1 MATMSLQ
8 ALSSA
13 ATLVPSPS
21 VLKASA
27 TTRTNAA
34 AASKRTVV
42 RALKSDST
50 EGGREQEGES
60 GASWGERWR
69 QQHAAAAVALAAA
82 AAVAG
87 PFVPDAALAYIGG
100 GPYGREVTRGQD
112 LTGRDYSGL
121 DLRGQDF
128 KTSILRQANFAG
140 ANLIGASFFD
150 ADLTGTTSPCPL
162 PSHRYHLPLS
172 LAVSQVP
179 PPPAPCRFMGTTSPR
194 RLTGTTSPRR
204 LTESTFGVANA
215 SRPPSSPLPSTP
227 FPRLLSCSGSLPS
240 ALLCLPTSY
249 LSPPV
254 HPPLHSLRGLHAVR
268 LHAPRLSPPQ
278 HTSGADFTG
287 ANLTGADFSLTSAN
301 KVRTQKHPAQTRCAL
316 KSTQRKQGAHSKA
329 PSAAKLGKGAVGGT
343 KAALH
348 PS

>member
-13 ATLVPSPS
+13 STLVPSPS
-21 VLKASA
+21 LLKATA
-27 TTRTNAA
+27 TTRTNAPV
-34 AASKRTVV
+34 ASKRTVV

-50 EGGREQEGES
+50 ESGREQEGGS

-150 ADLTGTTSPCPL
+150 ADLTG
-162 PSHRYHLPLS
+162 
-172 LAVSQVP
+172 
-179 PPPAPCRFMGTTSPR
+179 
-194 RLTGTTSPRR
+194 
-204 LTESTFGVANA
+204 
-215 SRPPSSPLPSTP
+215 
-227 FPRLLSCSGSLPS
+227 
-240 ALLCLPTSY
+240 
-249 LSPPV
+249 
-254 HPPLHSLRGLHAVR
+254 
-268 LHAPRLSPPQ
+268 
-278 HTSGADFTG
+278 ADFTG
-287 ANLTGADFSLTSAN
+287 ANLTAADFSLTSAN
-301 KVRTQKHPAQTRCAL
+301 KANFTNAILEGISFTGNT
-316 KSTQRKQGAHSKA
+316 SF
-329 PSAAKLGKGAVGGT
+329 KGAIITGADFTDVYFRADQKAYLCRAAEGT
-343 KAALH
+343 NPVTGNDTRDTLLC
-348 PS
+348 

>member
-1 MATMSLQ
+1 MSLQ

-13 ATLVPSPS
+13 STLVPSPS
-21 VLKASA
+21 LLKATA
-27 TTRTNAA
+27 TTRTNAPV
-34 AASKRTVV
+34 ASKRTVV

-50 EGGREQEGES
+50 EGGREQEGGS

-150 ADLTGTTSPCPL
+150 ADLTG
-162 PSHRYHLPLS
+162 
-172 LAVSQVP
+172 
-179 PPPAPCRFMGTTSPR
+179 
-194 RLTGTTSPRR
+194 
-204 LTESTFGVANA
+204 
-215 SRPPSSPLPSTP
+215 
-227 FPRLLSCSGSLPS
+227 
-240 ALLCLPTSY
+240 
-249 LSPPV
+249 
-254 HPPLHSLRGLHAVR
+254 
-268 LHAPRLSPPQ
+268 
-278 HTSGADFTG
+278 ADFTG
-287 ANLTGADFSLTSAN
+287 ANLTAADFSLTSAN
-301 KVRTQKHPAQTRCAL
+301 KANFTNAILEGISFTGNT
-316 KSTQRKQGAHSKA
+316 SF
-329 PSAAKLGKGAVGGT
+329 KGAIITGADFTDVYFRADQKAYLCRAAEGT
-343 KAALH
+343 NPVTGNDTRDTLLC
-348 PS
+348 

>member
-13 ATLVPSPS
+13 ATRVPSPS
-21 VLKASA
+21 FLKASA
-27 TTRTNAA
+27 ITRTNAA
-34 AASKRTVV
+34 VASNRTVV

-50 EGGREQEGES
+50 EGGREQEGDS
-60 GASWGERWR
+60 GASWGERWL

-150 ADLTGTTSPCPL
+150 ADLTG
-162 PSHRYHLPLS
+162 
-172 LAVSQVP
+172 
-179 PPPAPCRFMGTTSPR
+179 
-194 RLTGTTSPRR
+194 
-204 LTESTFGVANA
+204 
-215 SRPPSSPLPSTP
+215 
-227 FPRLLSCSGSLPS
+227 
-240 ALLCLPTSY
+240 
-249 LSPPV
+249 
-254 HPPLHSLRGLHAVR
+254 
-268 LHAPRLSPPQ
+268 
-278 HTSGADFTG
+278 ADFTG

-301 KVRTQKHPAQTRCAL
+301 KANFTNAILEGISFTGNT
-316 KSTQRKQGAHSKA
+316 SF
-329 PSAAKLGKGAVGGT
+329 KGAIITGADFTDVYFRADQKAYLCRAAEGT
-343 KAALH
+343 NPVTGNDTRDTLLC
-348 PS
+348 